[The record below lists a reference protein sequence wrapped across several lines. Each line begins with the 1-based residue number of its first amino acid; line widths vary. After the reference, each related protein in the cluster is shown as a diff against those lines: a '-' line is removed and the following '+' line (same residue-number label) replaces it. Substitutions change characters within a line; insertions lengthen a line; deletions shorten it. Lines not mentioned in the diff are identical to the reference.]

1 MPAQLG
7 KKSSPALPWTPGG
20 GCVPHLGVSGPS
32 GWVGTGEDSWGPPKG
47 KAKGSERQQGRRNAE
62 MGLQQQASCSLAH
75 GRTGSFPNPL
85 LCKCEIPLV
94 QLQFAP
100 SEDCLG
106 TGPSPPRLSWEAH
119 PAPTPSSSSPPTAA
133 SGSPGAVVIRPN
145 YSAFVRG
152 HEHQALASQPV
163 PGGCIPAGAAFE
175 LGGDARSCCW

>member
-7 KKSSPALPWTPGG
+7 KKSSPALPWTPRG
-20 GCVPHLGVSGPS
+20 GCVPHLGGLALERTLGVTQRAKQRDQRGSRE
-32 GWVGTGEDSWGPPKG
+32 GE
-47 KAKGSERQQGRRNAE
+47 
-62 MGLQQQASCSLAH
+62 MLGLQQQASCSLAH
-75 GRTGSFPNPL
+75 SRTGSFPNPL
-85 LCKCEIPLV
+85 LSKCEIPLV

-152 HEHQALASQPV
+152 HQYQALASQPV

-175 LGGDARSCCW
+175 LWGDARSCCW